1 MGDTSYVMSTCV
13 QSLFTRLSFMMQQ
26 GAAKRPGR
34 LSEPFQLLMTPWLQ
48 LQGMYRPGPYVCSLP
63 SEKVMPLGLSRGSG
77 GVRGLVN
84 LSCLRSAYS
93 SRSFIASSRSSL
105 DKATSQ
111 LSTQYITFA
120 SWKSSSDQDG
130 SLLFCR
136 SYKTEWIVETR
147 DLAEQLSSCEWIWGL
162 LCDFFRQ

>member
-13 QSLFTRLSFMMQQ
+13 QSLFTWLSFMMQQ

-48 LQGMYRPGPYVCSLP
+48 LQGMYRPGPYVP
-63 SEKVMPLGLSRGSG
+63 SEKVMPLGLSHGSG

-93 SRSFIASSRSSL
+93 SRSFIASSRGSL
-105 DKATSQ
+105 DKAASQ

-120 SWKSSSDQDG
+120 S
-130 SLLFCR
+130 
-136 SYKTEWIVETR
+136 
-147 DLAEQLSSCEWIWGL
+147 
-162 LCDFFRQ
+162 